1 MVVVSVLRS
10 CVSHEHL
17 LALRGKVQCSIVCL
31 RMYDHHGHA
40 YQYVVATRLSPIGT
54 TCAACLERAD
64 RLRCVQGQR
73 AEKLLSFGEKQ
84 KRAMR
89 ERSVE

>member
-1 MVVVSVLRS
+1 M
-10 CVSHEHL
+10 SH
-17 LALRGKVQCSIVCL
+17 RL

-40 YQYVVATRLSPIGT
+40 YQYVPPVVATRLSPIGT
-54 TCAACLERAD
+54 TCACLERAH

-73 AEKLLSFGEKQ
+73 AEKLLIFGEKQ

>member
-1 MVVVSVLRS
+1 M
-10 CVSHEHL
+10 SH
-17 LALRGKVQCSIVCL
+17 RL